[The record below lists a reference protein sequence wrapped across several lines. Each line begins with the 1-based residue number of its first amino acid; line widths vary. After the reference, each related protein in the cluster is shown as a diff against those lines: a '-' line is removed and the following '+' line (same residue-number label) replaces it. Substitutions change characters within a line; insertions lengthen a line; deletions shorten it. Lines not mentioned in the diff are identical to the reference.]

1 MKRTLPAY
9 LLSASLAILV
19 VTAGL
24 KASDATHRPSP
35 APAVPALLMGQDVE
49 AIVDHRK
56 GIMRAASGH
65 LRATAAILVDGLPFE
80 AMLPMHGSAL
90 AMLLSDIPALYPEGS
105 NHEESEARPEI
116 WQSWDVYVER
126 AGTTAQRARA
136 LEEAI
141 QGGNRAAMVQAFR
154 GLGETCGA
162 CHEDYRN

>member
-1 MKRTLPAY
+1 MKRSLPAY

-49 AIVDHRK
+49 AIIDHRK
-56 GIMRAASGH
+56 GVMRAASGH

-90 AMLLSDIPALYPEGS
+90 AMLLSDIPALFPEGT
-105 NHEESEARPEI
+105 NHEESDARPEI
-116 WQSWDVYVER
+116 WQSWEVYVER
-126 AGTTAQRARA
+126 SGTTAQRARA